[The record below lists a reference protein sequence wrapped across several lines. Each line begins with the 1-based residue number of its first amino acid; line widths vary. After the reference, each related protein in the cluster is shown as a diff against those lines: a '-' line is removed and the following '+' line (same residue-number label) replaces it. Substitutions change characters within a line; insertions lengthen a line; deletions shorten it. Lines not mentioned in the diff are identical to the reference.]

1 MPWRYDNLRGFNHG
15 VFIPLKVAFPRAD
28 LPIVQVSLIL
38 LNISSLAKPLRL
50 YVTKECYRRQRDDL
64 SQRADVHGHR
74 DAKSRAPDA
83 GYRRA
88 LMLAGRGPHPRDTR
102 GACRRPDRLGQGT
115 FRP

>member
-1 MPWRYDNLRGFNHG
+1 LPVLPKVAELLSAAAMPWRYDNLRGFNHG

-38 LNISSLAKPLRL
+38 LNISGLAKPLRL

-64 SQRADVHGHR
+64 SQRADVHGHG

-83 GYRRA
+83 GY
-88 LMLAGRGPHPRDTR
+88 AG
-102 GACRRPDRLGQGT
+102 L
-115 FRP
+115 

>member
-1 MPWRYDNLRGFNHG
+1 MLSAAGMPWRYDKLRGFNHG

-38 LNISSLAKPLRL
+38 LNISGLAKPLRL

-88 LMLAGRGPHPRDTR
+88 LMIGWKRSSPERHPW
-102 GACRRPDRLGQGT
+102 GVSP
-115 FRP
+115 P